1 MLVDITRTLNSNI
14 YTYPGDPKFSLK
26 TICDINSAGFNVS
39 QISMG
44 SHCGTHVDAPKHF
57 FGDLNGISDINLNTL
72 CGKAFIADVSSL
84 KNVDRNFLNGLK
96 FSLFDIFIL
105 KTKNKD
111 IFLTLNGAQ
120 ELISKKIKAVGTE
133 CFDIEDEKINIINFE
148 AQFNFFDYI
157 LDISEH
163 QADFLKNDR
172 SIILIKSKTIASRL
186 VIQCIFPYHDLNISA
201 FKDKLSSILYQYQ
214 YQIDIDIE
222 NNNKLKLI
230 ICFLG
235 KNKR

>member
-1 MLVDITRTLNSNI
+1 MLL
-14 YTYPGDPKFSLK
+14 
-26 TICDINSAGFNVS
+26 
-39 QISMG
+39 
-44 SHCGTHVDAPKHF
+44 
-57 FGDLNGISDINLNTL
+57 
-72 CGKAFIADVSSL
+72 
-84 KNVDRNFLNGLK
+84 
-96 FSLFDIFIL
+96 
-105 KTKNKD
+105 
-111 IFLTLNGAQ
+111 
-120 ELISKKIKAVGTE
+120 
-133 CFDIEDEKINIINFE
+133 
-148 AQFNFFDYI
+148 